1 LLGFLRLQSAILE
14 RNAAKLDAAKLA
26 AAWRTWLTGNI
37 DTHVCG
43 IVRVLVGSVSLVAG
57 RLREVS
63 EGVGNS
69 VEEGAI
75 SAKRGGTGRAIS
87 SFAEGCLTR
96 DQAFINFNKPHTM
109 ARSCTDVYSLLN
121 HLLNNRQIFTDA
133 ISIICASNSTMCI
146 DRLCRSLMGNA
157 RTLSLSCSVGKGV

>member
-87 SFAEGCLTR
+87 SFA
-96 DQAFINFNKPHTM
+96 D
-109 ARSCTDVYSLLN
+109 
-121 HLLNNRQIFTDA
+121 
-133 ISIICASNSTMCI
+133 
-146 DRLCRSLMGNA
+146 
-157 RTLSLSCSVGKGV
+157 

>member
-87 SFAEGCLTR
+87 SFADGCLTR
-96 DQAFINFNKPHTM
+96 DQAFINFNKPKW
-109 ARSCTDVYSLLN
+109 
-121 HLLNNRQIFTDA
+121 
-133 ISIICASNSTMCI
+133 STLEVQ
-146 DRLCRSLMGNA
+146 LCRLTFNVFDVSQ
-157 RTLSLSCSVGKGV
+157 TLDSSI